1 MERPGA
7 TKKAPDFRGLY
18 RFSNRKCGFFIILA
32 CKNAEKSAYLSG
44 DGGGGW
50 AAPVAPEVEKMMV
63 KIIVFVL
70 QVLEAVAELLN

>member
-1 MERPGA
+1 
-7 TKKAPDFRGLY
+7 
-18 RFSNRKCGFFIILA
+18 
-32 CKNAEKSAYLSG
+32 LSG